1 VTGPVLL
8 IGVGVMIVLA
18 GIVAAVAMAM
28 GVEWGSDRGQ
38 KKKPRSGTARLEF
51 KSSYA
56 VAVVGGL
63 LALLLTRWVAIG
75 IGTAGAVIL
84 VPSVLG
90 TGNAEQ
96 TITRLEALSGW
107 TRRLAD
113 LLASGAASSLDRALE
128 KSAAIAP
135 AAIATEIDALNARM
149 RPQGT
154 RAALLAFAKDMGD
167 PISDEVVKQLILQ
180 LRHGGRGLSAVLADL
195 ARHVDDQTRMR
206 REVEADRAKP
216 RSNVRT
222 LVILTLGLSV
232 GLILFDRTYLEPY
245 GTVKGQIA
253 LAGVVAIFGT
263 ALLWLRRIIAQRPG
277 ERLLVDADFATD
289 TERRAVAGATR

>member
-1 VTGPVLL
+1 MTGAMLL
-8 IGVGVMIVLA
+8 IGVGIMLVL
-18 GIVAAVAMAM
+18 GGVVFAAAMVM
-28 GVEWGSDRGQ
+28 GVEWNSDRGE
-38 KKKPRSGTARLEF
+38 KKKPLGVPRREF
-51 KSSYA
+51 KPIHA
-56 VAVVGGL
+56 VAVIAGL
-63 LALLLTRWVAIG
+63 LALLLTGWVAIG

-90 TGNAEQ
+90 KGSTDQ
-96 TITRLEALSGW
+96 TITKLEALSGW

-128 KSAAIAP
+128 KSATVAP
-135 AAIATEIDALNARM
+135 AAISTEVDALVARM
-149 RPQGT
+149 GPQGT
-154 RAALLAFAKDMGD
+154 RAALLAFAKDMAD
-167 PISDEVVKQLILQ
+167 PVSDEVAMSLILQ

-195 ARHVDDQTRMR
+195 ARHVEDQIRMR

-232 GLILFDRTYLEPY
+232 GLILFDHSYLEPY

-253 LAGVVAIFGT
+253 LAGVVAIFGA
-263 ALLWLRRIIAQRPG
+263 ALLWLQRIIRQQPG
-277 ERLLVDADFATD
+277 ERLLIDADFETD
-289 TERRAVAGATR
+289 AERRAAAEAAS